1 MEIVSMIFYFIITIG
16 VLVLVHEFGHFI
28 TAKLFK
34 MRVET
39 FSIGFPPRAFG
50 KKIGETDYCVSW
62 VPIGGYVKISG
73 MIDESLDTE
82 FLNREPQPWEF
93 RAKPLWQ
100 QAIVLSA
107 GVLMNVILAII
118 IFWGIIFYQGRVI
131 YPVTEIGYIKPN
143 SVAEKVGFQVHD
155 KIISINNKPVN
166 KWDDIENLLFTEN
179 LAPTLEIQFIRGNE
193 PQVIK
198 IPQAEIPN
206 MVDERL
212 GIMPVG
218 LVPVIGVVDN
228 GKPAAKAG
236 MAAGDTILAVNGNPV
251 HFSALSEI
259 IQKNAGKEITIT
271 WKHQNEI
278 KEAKVT
284 PTEEGRIGV
293 MLEMGYTGPQV
304 HENYGLI
311 EALPI
316 SIREVYGT
324 TKLFLVNISQIIV
337 GKVSFSKSVGGP
349 IKIAQLANRSAESGA
364 VSFLGFVAL
373 LSVSLALLNIL
384 PFPGLDGGHLMFVL
398 FEAIFRRPVPDK
410 VKIVLQQVGITL
422 LLVLMIFVIY
432 NDIVNF

>member
-1 MEIVSMIFYFIITIG
+1 MIFYFIITIG

>member
-1 MEIVSMIFYFIITIG
+1 MIFYFIITIG
-16 VLVLVHEFGHFI
+16 ILVLVHEFGHFI

-107 GVLMNVILAII
+107 GVLMNVLLAII

-131 YPVTEIGYIKPN
+131 YPVTEIGYVKPN
-143 SVAEKVGFQVHD
+143 SVAEKVGLQVHD
-155 KIISINNKPVN
+155 KIISINNKPVH

-179 LAPTLEIQFIRGNE
+179 LAQTLEIQFIRGNE

-206 MVDERL
+206 MIDERL

-236 MAAGDTILAVNGNPV
+236 MVAGDTILAVNGNPV
-251 HFSALSEI
+251 HFSGLSEI

-278 KEAKVT
+278 KEARVT

-304 HENYGLI
+304 HEKYGLF

-364 VSFLGFVAL
+364 VPFLGFVAL

-410 VKIVLQQVGITL
+410 VKIALQQVGITL
-422 LLVLMIFVIY
+422 LLVLMVFVIY

>member
-1 MEIVSMIFYFIITIG
+1 
-16 VLVLVHEFGHFI
+16 L
-28 TAKLFK
+28 
-34 MRVET
+34 
-39 FSIGFPPRAFG
+39 
-50 KKIGETDYCVSW
+50 
-62 VPIGGYVKISG
+62 
-73 MIDESLDTE
+73 
-82 FLNREPQPWEF
+82 
-93 RAKPLWQ
+93 
-100 QAIVLSA
+100 
-107 GVLMNVILAII
+107 
-118 IFWGIIFYQGRVI
+118 
-131 YPVTEIGYIKPN
+131 
-143 SVAEKVGFQVHD
+143 QVHD
-155 KIISINNKPVN
+155 KIISINNKPVH

-179 LAPTLEIQFIRGNE
+179 LAQTLEIQFIRGNE

-206 MVDERL
+206 MIDERL

-236 MAAGDTILAVNGNPV
+236 MVAGDTILAVNGNPV
-251 HFSALSEI
+251 HFGGLSEI

-278 KEAKVT
+278 KEARVT

-304 HENYGLI
+304 HEKYGLF

-364 VSFLGFVAL
+364 VPFLGFVAL

-410 VKIVLQQVGITL
+410 VKIALQQVGITL
-422 LLVLMIFVIY
+422 LLVLMVFVIY